1 MPTIKR
7 RLLITLEPEL
17 DAVLVRLGRLKSVPQ
32 ARIATG
38 ILMAGLPALQEVAG
52 YLERAREVDAG
63 MIASLAAFGH
73 QQIVTATQRALPLVP
88 PARRRGRPK
97 KG

>member
-1 MPTIKR
+1 MATTKR
-7 RLLITLEPEL
+7 RLLVTLDPEL
-17 DAVLVRLGRLKSVPQ
+17 DAVLRRLAKAKGIPQ
-32 ARIATG
+32 ARIVRQVM
-38 ILMAGLPALQEVAG
+38 MAGLPALQEVAG
-52 YLERAREVDAG
+52 YLEQAQGVDAG

-88 PARRRGRPK
+88 LVRRPGRPK